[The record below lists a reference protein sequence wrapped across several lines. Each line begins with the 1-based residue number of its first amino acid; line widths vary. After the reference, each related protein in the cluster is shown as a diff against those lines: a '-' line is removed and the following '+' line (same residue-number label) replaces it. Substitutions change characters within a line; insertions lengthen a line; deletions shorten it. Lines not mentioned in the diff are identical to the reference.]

1 MPLQPQPTLS
11 HSQTTITTTKN
22 GSVVE
27 EQETIIPTINVE
39 GIQPTTQRQRAFS
52 FSNLVKRTRR
62 AYSVNSAY
70 PPTIKQHQLPP
81 RPDFLDSLDEHK
93 MKVPSLTPAQ
103 RRNSIAAAQRK
114 YEDFEQ
120 KIEAAPLFVLV
131 STYLNYFV
139 LILFGH
145 VRDIMGKLF
154 KRKEYA
160 HLRMSEGY
168 APLVSDF
175 DSFYTRRMYLRIR
188 DAWNRPTTGV
198 PGSKITILERE
209 SKDFNLTF
217 RYDRSRCSRKKD
229 DE

>member
-1 MPLQPQPTLS
+1 MATAAQQHPQQPTAS
-11 HSQTTITTTKN
+11 TSQTTST
-22 GSVVE
+22 SLSPP
-27 EQETIIPTINVE
+27 IIPTISVD
-39 GIQPTTQRQRAFS
+39 GIQPSTRQRAFS

-62 AYSVNSAY
+62 AYSVSSAY
-70 PPTIKQHQLPP
+70 PPKAQPALALPTPKSSSDLCLGDMETIK
-81 RPDFLDSLDEHK
+81 
-93 MKVPSLTPAQ
+93 VPTLTPAQ

-145 VRDIMGKLF
+145 LRDITGKMF

-160 HLRMSEGY
+160 HLRTSEGY

-188 DAWNRPTTGV
+188 
-198 PGSKITILERE
+198 
-209 SKDFNLTF
+209 
-217 RYDRSRCSRKKD
+217 
-229 DE
+229 

>member
-1 MPLQPQPTLS
+1 MPQQQVPTIDLPPPAEDV
-11 HSQTTITTTKN
+11 Q
-22 GSVVE
+22 
-27 EQETIIPTINVE
+27 QIPTISVD
-39 GIQPTTQRQRAFS
+39 GIQPSTRQRAFS

-62 AYSVNSAY
+62 AYSVSSAY
-70 PPTIKQHQLPP
+70 PVKAHPALALPP
-81 RPDFLDSLDEHK
+81 NYQKDLSPDDFRDK

-145 VRDIMGKLF
+145 VRDIMGKMF

-160 HLRMSEGY
+160 HLRTNE
-168 APLVSDF
+168 VCVVVF
-175 DSFYTRRMYLRIR
+175 TR
-188 DAWNRPTTGV
+188 
-198 PGSKITILERE
+198 
-209 SKDFNLTF
+209 
-217 RYDRSRCSRKKD
+217 D
-229 DE
+229 DHWSSLWWVRVMRL

>member
-1 MPLQPQPTLS
+1 LLQLHPFETSLIPGKSFHWINCSLFGFILVSVLFFFSFTKKMPLQQPVVVVPTI
-11 HSQTTITTTKN
+11 QTTAEPDVMDDEHT
-22 GSVVE
+22 E
-27 EQETIIPTINVE
+27 IPTISVE
-39 GIQPTTQRQRAFS
+39 GIIQPSTRKRAFS
-52 FSNLVKRTRR
+52 FSNLVQRTRR
-62 AYSVNSAY
+62 AYSVSSAY
-70 PPTIKQHQLPP
+70 PPKSHPALALPVP
-81 RPDFLDSLDEHK
+81 KSSNDLLDGFDPTK

-160 HLRMSEGY
+160 HLRTNE
-168 APLVSDF
+168 VSF
-175 DSFYTRRMYLRIR
+175 KV
-188 DAWNRPTTGV
+188 A
-198 PGSKITILERE
+198 
-209 SKDFNLTF
+209 
-217 RYDRSRCSRKKD
+217 
-229 DE
+229 